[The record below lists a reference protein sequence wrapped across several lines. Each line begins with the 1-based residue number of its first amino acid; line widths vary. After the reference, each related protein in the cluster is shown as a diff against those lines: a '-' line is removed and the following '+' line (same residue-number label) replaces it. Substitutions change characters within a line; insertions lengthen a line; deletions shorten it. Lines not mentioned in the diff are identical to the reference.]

1 MKIFCTASKDT
12 YIANKIING
21 KLVADD
27 ANVGRAGTLDLFRLF
42 NETTL
47 RGSGSQNEL
56 SRILLKFDLEPA
68 RELTS
73 SILDINSDRFS
84 AKLKLFDVKSGHA
97 VPSNFNVIVF
107 PLSQSFDEGVGRD
120 LASFGD
126 IDAAN
131 FLTRSYESGAANLWH
146 LSGANKSGLLGSSD
160 IDIISSGNLQDG
172 NGVVNLFKTQNF
184 KIGTEDLSIDITSI
198 VSGTLA
204 GLLPDNGIRLSF
216 SGTEETD
223 TKSRFV
229 KRFGSRHTVNPH
241 IRPRIEISFDD
252 SIQDHRGRF
261 LFDVSGSLFL
271 QNYVRSSKKNIV
283 SGSAL
288 TPITGDDCMKLKLR
302 KGAYSFITDVS
313 QHTRG
318 TGENQ
323 VAGLYSAS
331 FAIPSNVTTKHD
343 GTNTLASLIS
353 KEKEVKFEEFWYS
366 NDGSVG
372 YHTGSI
378 TLKVPTRDDVL
389 LETEPEA
396 YTLNLKQEYNS
407 DDEEIVRVFGIDHS
421 KEFNKAV
428 KRSIKRTSEIF
439 DEMYYRVKDR
449 DTGTVVIDF
458 GENDNS
464 TRISTDKLGMFF
476 DFRFKPLPK
485 GRTYKFEFL
494 IKHKGLKLVVEDN
507 RSDFKVS

>member
-27 ANVGRAGTLDLFRLF
+27 ANVGRAGTLDLFRLY

-56 SRILLKFDLEPA
+56 SRILLKFDLGPA

-73 SILDINSDRFS
+73 SILDLNSTNFS
-84 AKLKLFDVKSGHA
+84 ARLKLFDVRSGHA
-97 VPSNFNVIVF
+97 VPSNFNVIAF
-107 PLSQSFDEGVGRD
+107 PLSQSFDEGIGRD
-120 LASFGD
+120 LSSFGD
-126 IDAAN
+126 VDAAN
-131 FLTRSYESGAANLWH
+131 FLTRSYESGEANLWH
-146 LSGANKSGLLGSSD
+146 LSGANKPGLLNASD
-160 IDIISSGNLQDG
+160 IDIISSGNLKDG
-172 NGVVNLFKTQNF
+172 SGVVNLFKTQNF
-184 KIGTEDLSIDITSI
+184 KVGTEDLSIDITSI
-198 VSGTLA
+198 ISGTLA
-204 GLLPDNGIRLSF
+204 GLIPDKGIRLSF

-229 KRFGSRHTVNPH
+229 KRFASRHTVNPH
-241 IRPRIEISFDD
+241 IRPRVEISFDD

-283 SGSAL
+283 SGSSLAK
-288 TPITGDDCMKLKLR
+288 ITGNDCMNLKLR
-302 KGAYSFITDVS
+302 KGKYSFTTTVS
-313 QHTRG
+313 QHVQG
-318 TGENQ
+318 TEDNQ
-323 VAGLYSAS
+323 AAGLYSAS
-331 FAIPSNVTTKHD
+331 FAIPSNVTTKYD
-343 GTNTLASLIS
+343 GTNTLASLIA
-353 KEKEVKFEEFWYS
+353 KDKEVKFEEFWYS
-366 NDGSVG
+366 SDGSVG

-378 TLKVPTRDDVL
+378 TLKMPDRDDVL
-389 LETEPEA
+389 LDTDPEI
-396 YTLNLKQEYNS
+396 YSLNLKQEYHYK
-407 DDEEIVRVFGIDHS
+407 DRDRIRVFGIDHS
-421 KEFNKAV
+421 KEFSKAV

-439 DEMYYRVKDR
+439 DEIYYRVKDR

-464 TRISTDKLGMFF
+464 TRVSTDKLGMFF
-476 DFRFKPLPK
+476 DFRFKPLPR

-494 IKHKGLKLVVEDN
+494 IKHKDLKLIVEDS
-507 RSDFKVS
+507 RADFKVN